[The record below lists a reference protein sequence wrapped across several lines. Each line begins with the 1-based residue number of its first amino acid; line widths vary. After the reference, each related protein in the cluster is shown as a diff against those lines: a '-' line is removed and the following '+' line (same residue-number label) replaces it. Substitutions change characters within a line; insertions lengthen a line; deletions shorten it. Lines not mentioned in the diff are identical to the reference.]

1 MKVKTK
7 FGNIAQ
13 LKVVCL
19 VSVQGPGFNLKCQK
33 GRENIMLKLIQTVKM
48 GERAEKKEYMSFSW
62 IVSS

>member
-1 MKVKTK
+1 MKMKTK
-7 FGNIAQ
+7 DGNIAQ

-33 GRENIMLKLIQTVKM
+33 GRVNIMLNQYKQLRW
-48 GERAEKKEYMSFSW
+48 GRGLKKNMSFSW